1 MSHSPNRM
9 TEAIFQSPF
18 SFLMGWFFLV
28 TGGKRDHQVDR
39 IRAWSEGARDPFQI
53 VQWDM

>member
-1 MSHSPNRM
+1 M